1 MYSMQL
7 LFLSTTSKPAV
18 WVGAAQR
25 GVARRHHARL
35 PRCGRSERDRVRDRG
50 GAAAGRAD
58 WVPESAAHQSLWVG
72 VESLLTD
79 TTLPPDVP
87 LARLVDPGMTETMTE
102 TVLQHVLNAHRFYE
116 EYREQ
121 QARAAL
127 ATGAAGAGER
137 PPRRS
142 AGPRELGSAA
152 ARALAGR
159 LRRGG
164 WSRQPKDLAGIGS
177 FTGPEGFLPFLART
191 EILVCLL
198 PLTAATRGILDARA
212 FAALPRGATIIN
224 LARGG
229 HIDDD
234 DLLAALDAGQSV
246 ARSSMSSISSRCRPT
261 IPYWRTRASWSC
273 RICRR
278 DRPADRRCPG
288 RREPARLK
296 AGEPLL
302 NVVDRAAGY

>member
-1 MYSMQL
+1 MQL

-18 WVGAAQR
+18 WVGP
-25 GVARRHHARL
+25 L
-35 PRCGRSERDRVRDRG
+35 
-50 GAAAGRAD
+50 
-58 WVPESAAHQSLWVG
+58 SAALPDDTIHVYPDVDDPGAIECAIVAVPPPGVLTGFPNLRLIQSLWVG

-102 TVLQHVLNAHRFYE
+102 TVLQHVLNAHRSYE

-121 QARAAL
+121 QAARLWRQVPQVRASA
-127 ATGAAGAGER
+127 
-137 PPRRS
+137 RRV
-142 AGPRELGSAA
+142 GLLGLGELGSAA
-152 ARALAGR
+152 ARARAG
-159 LRRGG
+159 LGFDVAG

-234 DLLAALDAGQSV
+234 DLLAALDAGQV
-246 ARSSMSSISSRCRPT
+246 GRAVLDVFNIEPLPT
-261 IPYWRTRASWSC
+261 EHPYWRHPRVVVLPHMAAETDPQTAVAQVAENLR
-273 RICRR
+273 
-278 DRPADRRCPG
+278 
-288 RREPARLK
+288 RLK

-302 NVVDRAAGY
+302 NVVDRTAGY

>member
-1 MYSMQL
+1 MQL

-18 WVGAAQR
+18 WVGP
-25 GVARRHHARL
+25 L
-35 PRCGRSERDRVRDRG
+35 
-50 GAAAGRAD
+50 
-58 WVPESAAHQSLWVG
+58 SAALPDDTIHVYPDVDDPGAIECAIVAVPPPGVLTGFPNLRLIQSLWVG

-79 TTLPPDVP
+79 TTLPTDVP

-102 TVLQHVLNAHRFYE
+102 TVLQHVLNAHRSYE

-121 QARAAL
+121 QAARLWRQVPQVRASA
-127 ATGAAGAGER
+127 
-137 PPRRS
+137 RRV
-142 AGPRELGSAA
+142 GLLGLGELGSAA
-152 ARALAGR
+152 ARALAG
-159 LRRGG
+159 LGFDVAG

-198 PLTAATRGILDARA
+198 PLTATTRGILDARA

-234 DLLAALDAGQSV
+234 DLLAALDAGQV
-246 ARSSMSSISSRCRPT
+246 GRAVLDVFNIEPLPT
-261 IPYWRTRASWSC
+261 EHPYWRHPRVVVLPHMAAETDPQTAVAQVAENLR
-273 RICRR
+273 
-278 DRPADRRCPG
+278 
-288 RREPARLK
+288 RLK

>member
-1 MYSMQL
+1 MQL

-18 WVGAAQR
+18 WVGP
-25 GVARRHHARL
+25 L
-35 PRCGRSERDRVRDRG
+35 
-50 GAAAGRAD
+50 
-58 WVPESAAHQSLWVG
+58 SAALPDDTIHVYPDVDDPGAIECAIVAVPPPGVLTGFPNLRLIQSLWVG

-79 TTLPPDVP
+79 TTLPTDVP

-102 TVLQHVLNAHRFYE
+102 TVLQHVLNAHRSYE

-121 QARAAL
+121 QAARLWRQVPQVRASA
-127 ATGAAGAGER
+127 
-137 PPRRS
+137 RRV
-142 AGPRELGSAA
+142 GLLGLGELGSAA
-152 ARALAGR
+152 ARALAG
-159 LRRGG
+159 LGFDVAG

-234 DLLAALDAGQSV
+234 DLLAALDAGQV
-246 ARSSMSSISSRCRPT
+246 GRAVLDVFNIEPLPT
-261 IPYWRTRASWSC
+261 EHPYWRHPRVVVLPHMAAETDPQTAVAQVAENLR
-273 RICRR
+273 
-278 DRPADRRCPG
+278 
-288 RREPARLK
+288 RLK

-302 NVVDRAAGY
+302 NVVDRTAGY

>member
-1 MYSMQL
+1 MQL

-18 WVGAAQR
+18 WVGP
-25 GVARRHHARL
+25 L
-35 PRCGRSERDRVRDRG
+35 
-50 GAAAGRAD
+50 
-58 WVPESAAHQSLWVG
+58 SAALPDDTIHVYPDVDDPGAIECAIVAVPPPGVLTGFPNLRLIQSLWVG

-79 TTLPPDVP
+79 TTLPTDVP

-102 TVLQHVLNAHRFYE
+102 TVLQHVLNAHRSYE

-121 QARAAL
+121 QAARLWRQVPQVRASA
-127 ATGAAGAGER
+127 
-137 PPRRS
+137 RRV
-142 AGPRELGSAA
+142 GLLGLGELGSAA
-152 ARALAGR
+152 ARALAG
-159 LRRGG
+159 LGFDVAG

-198 PLTAATRGILDARA
+198 PLTATTRGILDARA

-234 DLLAALDAGQSV
+234 DLLAALDAGQV
-246 ARSSMSSISSRCRPT
+246 GRAVLDVFNIEPLPT
-261 IPYWRTRASWSC
+261 EHPYWRHPRVVVLPHMAAETDPQTAVAQVAENLR
-273 RICRR
+273 
-278 DRPADRRCPG
+278 
-288 RREPARLK
+288 RLK

-302 NVVDRAAGY
+302 NVVDRTAGY

>member
-1 MYSMQL
+1 MQL

-18 WVGAAQR
+18 WVGP
-25 GVARRHHARL
+25 L
-35 PRCGRSERDRVRDRG
+35 
-50 GAAAGRAD
+50 
-58 WVPESAAHQSLWVG
+58 SAALPDDTIHVYPDVDDLSAIECAIVAVPPPGVLTGFPNLRLIQSLWVG

-102 TVLQHVLNAHRFYE
+102 TVLQHVLNAHRSYE

-121 QARAAL
+121 QAARLWRQVPQVRASA
-127 ATGAAGAGER
+127 
-137 PPRRS
+137 RRV
-142 AGPRELGSAA
+142 GLLGLGELGSAA
-152 ARALAGR
+152 ARALAG
-159 LRRGG
+159 LGFDVAG

-198 PLTAATRGILDARA
+198 PLTATTRGILDARA

-234 DLLAALDAGQSV
+234 DLLAALDAGQV
-246 ARSSMSSISSRCRPT
+246 GRAVLDVFNIEPLPT
-261 IPYWRTRASWSC
+261 EHPYWRHPRVVVLPHMAAETDPQTAVAQVAENLR
-273 RICRR
+273 
-278 DRPADRRCPG
+278 
-288 RREPARLK
+288 RLK

-302 NVVDRAAGY
+302 NVVDRTAGY